1 MPRTFK
7 LYEELE
13 KAEKGHLKDSSVSY
27 GLDKG
32 DDKTFTQWNGSIIGP
47 PGTNFDNRIY
57 FLSIKCGEN
66 YPSTP
71 PVIKFNSKINIPSV
85 NQTNGN
91 VEPRFPVFQ
100 QWRHDKGMEECLIGL
115 KNEMLA
121 NKKLPQPADGD
132 MY

>member
-32 DDKTFTQWNGSIIGP
+32 DDKSFTQWNGSIIGP

-57 FLSIKCGEN
+57 FLQIKCGEN
-66 YPSTP
+66 YPATP

-85 NQTNGN
+85 NQSNGT
-91 VEPRFPVFQ
+91 VIPAFKVFQ
-100 QWRHDKGMEECLIGL
+100 EWKPDKGMEECLIGL
-115 KNEMLA
+115 KHEMIA
-121 NKKLPQPADGD
+121 NKRL
-132 MY
+132 